1 MTMDA
6 DEYMEFGQDGPMEG
20 LVAKL
25 GEAAAGEKVSLQ
37 GILHVVGDTSF
48 LPVLMVPALLVVS
61 PLSGI
66 PLFSSICGLTIAFVA
81 VQMVFG
87 RRHLW
92 LPEAVTRKTVSGPR
106 ARRAIGRLGGLARW
120 LDRHAT
126 GHGSWAM
133 RRPIRKACEIACL
146 TCGLAMPFLELV
158 PFSSSV
164 LGLSV
169 LLFAVAML
177 ARDALFM
184 AMGAL
189 LMATALS
196 LPFYAIS
203 AVAAAAL

>member
-1 MTMDA
+1 MEA
-6 DEYMEFGQDGPMEG
+6 DEFMEFGQGGTMEE
-20 LVAKL
+20 LVGKL
-25 GEAAAGEKVSLQ
+25 GEAASGETVSFDD
-37 GILHVVGDTSF
+37 ILDAIGDTSF

-66 PLFSSICGLTIAFVA
+66 PLFSTVCGLTIAFVA
-81 VQMVFG
+81 GQMVIG
-87 RRHLW
+87 RTRLW
-92 LPEAVTRKTVSGPR
+92 LPEAVTRRRIHGRK
-106 ARRAIGRLGGLARW
+106 AREAIGRLGGLARW

-133 RRPIRKACEIACL
+133 RRPIRKGCEIACL
-146 TCGLAMPFLELV
+146 VCGLAMPFLELV
-158 PFSSSV
+158 PFSSSI

-184 AMGAL
+184 SMGAL

-203 AVAAAAL
+203 AVAAAAAS

>member
-1 MTMDA
+1 MMD
-6 DEYMEFGQDGPMEG
+6 EFVDAGQDGTMEA
-20 LVAKL
+20 LVGKL
-25 GEAAAGEKVSLQ
+25 GEAASGETVSLQ
-37 GILHVVGDTSF
+37 GILDAVGDTSF

-81 VQMVFG
+81 LQMVIG

-92 LPEAVTRKTVSGPR
+92 LPGAVTRKTIRGAR
-106 ARRAIGRLGGLARW
+106 ARTAIGRLGGLARW

-126 GHGSWAM
+126 GRGSWAM
-133 RRPIRKACEIACL
+133 RKPIRKACEVACL
-146 TCGLAMPFLELV
+146 GCGLAMPVLEIV

-184 AMGAL
+184 SMGAL
-189 LMATALS
+189 LMVTALS
-196 LPFYAIS
+196 LPFYALN